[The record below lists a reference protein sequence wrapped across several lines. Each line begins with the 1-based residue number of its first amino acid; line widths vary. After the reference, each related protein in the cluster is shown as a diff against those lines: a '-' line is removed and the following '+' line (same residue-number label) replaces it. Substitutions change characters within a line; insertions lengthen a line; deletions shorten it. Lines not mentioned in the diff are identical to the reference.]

1 MSSGVSSV
9 GAVAPLRALELAI
22 DKEGSARAFAA
33 RAGLSEAYV
42 SDVRLGRRLPGPAI
56 LLALGL
62 VRVVSYEPAASASE
76 ESR

>member
-1 MSSGVSSV
+1 MSSGMSSV

-22 DKEGSARAFAA
+22 DKEGSARALAT

-42 SDVRLGRRLPGPAI
+42 SDVRLRRLPGPAI

-62 VRVVSYEPAASASE
+62 VRVASYEPAASAVE
-76 ESR
+76 ERR